1 MALVSSTAP
10 TAAKVSVNGSSTV
23 DASARLPASIP
34 MFAARA
40 AMNSAS
46 ELAAMTA
53 EMPTASAAARS
64 RTTRLRE
71 MGVLSTVSRRPW
83 LSSEDQRETLVIA
96 NAASTISKMPN
107 QK

>member
-1 MALVSSTAP
+1 
-10 TAAKVSVNGSSTV
+10 
-23 DASARLPASIP
+23 
-34 MFAARA
+34 
-40 AMNSAS
+40 MNSAI

-53 EMPTASAAARS
+53 DVPRDSATARS
-64 RTTRLRE
+64 TTTRLRE

-83 LSSEDQRETLVIA
+83 LSSADQRATLVIA